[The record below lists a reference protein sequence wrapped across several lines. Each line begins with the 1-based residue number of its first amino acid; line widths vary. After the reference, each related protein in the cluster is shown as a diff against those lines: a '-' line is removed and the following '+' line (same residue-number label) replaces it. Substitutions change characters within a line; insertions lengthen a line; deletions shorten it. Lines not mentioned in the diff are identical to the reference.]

1 MRQAQTHPGGIK
13 EEKEEKSE
21 SSKSGYL
28 SSSLGKVKVTSMTTK
43 TTEAGGVKRPKLFEG
58 LEVAQ
63 VEKAS
68 DLQV

>member
-1 MRQAQTHPGGIK
+1 VG
-13 EEKEEKSE
+13 
-21 SSKSGYL
+21 SKRKRRRKVSQVSQGTCPQ
-28 SSSLGKVKVTSMTTK
+28 SLGKVKVTSMTTK